1 MTSCSVWETQ
11 GQINGTSMRL
21 TSRAER
27 GRASS
32 MGKEKRYWKEDRDT
46 GHMQCK
52 SILIFI
58 PFVGNVSHVFRQER

>member
-1 MTSCSVWETQ
+1 
-11 GQINGTSMRL
+11 MRL

-32 MGKEKRYWKEDRDT
+32 MGKERRYWKEDRDT

-58 PFVGNVSHVFRQER
+58 PFGGNVSHVFRQER